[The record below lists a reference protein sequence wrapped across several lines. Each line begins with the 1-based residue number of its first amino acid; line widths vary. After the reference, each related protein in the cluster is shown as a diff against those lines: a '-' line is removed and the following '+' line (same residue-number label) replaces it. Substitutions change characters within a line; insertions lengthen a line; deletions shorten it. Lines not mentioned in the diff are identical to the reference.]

1 MVGFKR
7 EILTLDS
14 SSTTFVPKARTNS
27 LDTPKKAAMTFFLTL
42 CLGFNSNPMGK
53 ISSPFEHSST
63 TSISTSKHSS
73 TAKSYRSV
81 QYNSVFGLRSRGQN
95 PSIGPKS
102 HYSMTSIS
110 RALSAE
116 SGYRFLPLSVGRNR
130 GVWDTGKGAGIKVGV
145 KETDMERK
153 KEGERE
159 GERERMGRSGVAD
172 GVSVSALLSDSH
184 QKSVESKDKARA
196 RDIERGMVR
205 DGEGMD
211 MEEEVEGSRRA
222 KQYAAAVVLER
233 DIVGRQT
240 KTDRQQ
246 LQLHQHQD
254 QNKARGKEEEKEKV
268 MNSERKRESESVI
281 QNRLV
286 HYGVYCGPGP
296 ADAFSGDNTRTHT
309 HAHTHTHTQ
318 HNTKHTYTDNMS
330 KHTQD
335 INTTHTNTHT
345 HTHTGVSPVDS
356 IDRVCQ
362 GHDQRYRMCLD
373 DLDSTATA
381 SASAINGYRDRDS
394 GYIVDMLH
402 TLHVPIPR
410 CVSTVYLC
418 VRASTVLNP
427 PSYPPPHS
435 SLSSSSPLLILPQSN
450 P

>member
-81 QYNSVFGLRSRGQN
+81 QYNSVFGLGSRGQN

-116 SGYRFLPLSVGRNR
+116 SGYRFLPVSVGRNG

-145 KETDMERK
+145 KERDMERKK

-159 GERERMGRSGVAD
+159 REGGRSGVA
-172 GVSVSALLSDSH
+172 GEVLVSASLSDSH
-184 QKSVESKDKARA
+184 QKSIESKDKARA
-196 RDIERGMVR
+196 RDIERGIVT

-211 MEEEVEGSRRA
+211 MEVEVKVEGRRRA
-222 KQYAAAVVLER
+222 KKYAAAVALER
-233 DIVGRQT
+233 DVVGRET
-240 KTDRQQ
+240 KTDRLR

-254 QNKARGKEEEKEKV
+254 QNKAREKEEEKEKV
-268 MNSERKRESESVI
+268 MYSERKRESESVI

-296 ADAFSGDNTRTHT
+296 ADAFSGDNTHTRTQNITRNTHILTTHLNTHRILNQHT
-309 HAHTHTHTQ
+309 LTHTHTQ
-318 HNTKHTYTDNMS
+318 T
-330 KHTQD
+330 HTQE
-335 INTTHTNTHT
+335 
-345 HTHTGVSPVDS
+345 
-356 IDRVCQ
+356 
-362 GHDQRYRMCLD
+362 Y
-373 DLDSTATA
+373 
-381 SASAINGYRDRDS
+381 
-394 GYIVDMLH
+394 
-402 TLHVPIPR
+402 
-410 CVSTVYLC
+410 
-418 VRASTVLNP
+418 
-427 PSYPPPHS
+427 
-435 SLSSSSPLLILPQSN
+435 PQSTLSTGCARATTRDTGCA
-450 P
+450 